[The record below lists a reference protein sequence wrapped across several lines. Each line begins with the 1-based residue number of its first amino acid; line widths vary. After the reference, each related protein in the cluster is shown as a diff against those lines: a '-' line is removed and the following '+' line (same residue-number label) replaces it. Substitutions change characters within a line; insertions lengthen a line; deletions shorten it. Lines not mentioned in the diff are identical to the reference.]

1 MRRKK
6 PKAGDKVI
14 LTGLPPGFLD
24 NLPQEDQRAIS
35 AVVGKRVRLDEYD
48 EGGRAELEFKERNNS
63 LHLLEAKIRKTR
75 KTRKTRTEGR
85 LASILQTNRALEV
98 AGLHAALFEILLV
111 IVFGAVKLGR
121 RRDVGHNR
129 ALELA

>member
-35 AVVGKRVRLDEYD
+35 AVVGKRLRLDEYD

-63 LHLLEAKIRKTR
+63 LHLLEAKIR

>member
-14 LTGLPPGFLD
+14 QTGLPPGFLD

-75 KTRKTRTEGR
+75 KTRTEGR